1 MTRLAGT
8 TVLITGA
15 SSGIG
20 RATART
26 LARRGARLLLTGR
39 DRSRLDEVVRQTD
52 ALGCAV
58 DLSTD
63 DGPGQLTSWALGHA
77 PVHSVVHAAGIGWSG
92 PVQQASDSDVQRLL
106 AVNVRAPIQLTG
118 RLLPPM
124 LERGA
129 GHLVFVGSIAGLL
142 GVPEESAYAASK
154 AALHGY
160 ARSLAVEVAQ
170 SGVGVSIVAPGV
182 VDTGFFQRRGTPYRR
197 RFPRPMPAE
206 RVATA
211 IADAVEHDR
220 AEVIVPRWLRVPVLV
235 QAAAPMLYH
244 RLASRSARS

>member
-1 MTRLAGT
+1 MTRVAGT
-8 TVLITGA
+8 TVLVTGA

-26 LARRGARLLLTGR
+26 LAQRGARLLVSGR
-39 DRSRLDEVVRQTD
+39 DQSRLDEVVRQTG

-58 DLSTD
+58 DLSTG
-63 DGPGQLTSWALGHA
+63 DGPDQLTSWALGHG
-77 PVHSVVHAAGIGWSG
+77 PVHSVVHSAGIGWSG
-92 PVQQASDSDVQRLL
+92 PVHQASDSDVQRVL

-170 SGVGVSIVAPGV
+170 SGVEVSIVAPGV
-182 VDTGFFQRRGTPYRR
+182 VNTGFFQRRGTPYRR
-197 RFPRPMPAE
+197 RFPRPIPAE

-220 AEVIVPRWLRVPVLV
+220 AEVIVPAWLRVPVLL
-235 QAAAPMLYH
+235 QAAAPTLYH
-244 RLASRSARS
+244 RLASRSAGG